1 MAVILR
7 YAGKDCS
14 LQFWRFHRK
23 DQLLTHGPALR
34 VGRIVESMEIERH
47 CNRVVR
53 PKIYGNSTFNYDNN
67 W

>member
-23 DQLLTHGPALR
+23 EQLLTHGLALR
-34 VGRIVESMEIERH
+34 VGRTVESMGIESQSD
-47 CNRVVR
+47 RVAR